1 MAVAVTVTGA
11 EEMVRA
17 VREALETLPD
27 GGGALRWS
35 PYLKDVLAEA
45 LVTSGQRSTEY
56 SPGSDPF
63 SNLNRAYLFGI
74 VPKVWMR
81 PLIDVLD
88 NVQSVV
94 GMALTGARGST
105 DGVADRLKDGGMYM
119 FLAEAMRRQYEE
131 HPELI
136 ANAIDVHIRRK

>member
-1 MAVAVTVTGA
+1 ML
-11 EEMVRA
+11 RD
-17 VREALETLPD
+17 VREALEALPD
-27 GGGALRWS
+27 GDGRLRWS

-45 LVTSGQRSTEY
+45 LVTSGLRSTEY
-56 SPGSDPF
+56 SPGEDPF

-105 DGVADRLKDGGMYM
+105 DAVSDRLKDGGVYM

-131 HPELI
+131 HPELLPPSI
-136 ANAIDVHIRRK
+136 NLKKG